1 MHNENTGEKK
11 MQELENL
18 LKQLILQQKS
28 AAWNLNRIANTLEDV
43 TQVASSRENLKRH
56 LRDAVGDDVDDK
68 LREFKK

>member
-1 MHNENTGEKK
+1 

-18 LKQLILQQKS
+18 LKQMILQQKS
-28 AAWNLNRIANTLEDV
+28 TAWNLNRIANTLEDV